1 MTGKRMFR
9 TARVVWLD
17 VITSG
22 ATLATITTAA
32 NRNAALRARAAL
44 DLAAEGTPA
53 VLDLTDD
60 GAAVDENTVNKTH
73 HGHGNPADPRGY
85 LARALDTVVPAVLDG
100 TNPDTG
106 KPYTKAQRAKVE
118 QAVTEW
124 VEQTR
129 TLWDRSGAAS
139 TREGMMLTRDGG
151 RLTAYALAPEGYD
164 PLAPVE
170 Q

>member
-1 MTGKRMFR
+1 MFR